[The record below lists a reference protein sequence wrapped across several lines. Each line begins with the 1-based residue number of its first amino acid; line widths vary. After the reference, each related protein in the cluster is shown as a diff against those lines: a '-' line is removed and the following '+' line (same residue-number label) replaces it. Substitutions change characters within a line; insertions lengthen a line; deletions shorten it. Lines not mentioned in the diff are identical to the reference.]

1 MEQINFK
8 DIQTSSLGFGCTKLT
23 DSKSRSNAYEILNTA
38 FDLGVTHFDT
48 ARLYGFGESELILGE
63 FIKNK
68 RDKVTITTKIGLDPV
83 SMPTSSLVLLK
94 LAKNVVNRLPV
105 LKKLIIKKTNGF
117 VNRPELTIEKAA
129 IHIDESLKKLQTD
142 YIDILLLHEFD
153 IVAANQYELID
164 FLNEKKKEG
173 KIRHFGL
180 GTAFKTIQT
189 EVTSLNP
196 FYEVVQIEHNLLKP
210 NINQLSPDFSNTILT
225 NAHSI
230 FRDLAQL
237 QKQLPQNQK
246 LKQRLKK
253 EADIHLSNAQN
264 ISRLLLAFNK
274 YSNPK
279 GISIFTS
286 ANNQNIKTNVGE
298 WIKPTFNAEQVAIF
312 SKLLHHN

>member
-8 DIQTSSLGFGCTKLT
+8 DIQTSTLGFGCTKLT

-48 ARLYGFGESELILGE
+48 ARLYGFGESEIILGE
-63 FIKNK
+63 FIKDK

-83 SMPTSSLVLLK
+83 TMPTNSLALLK
-94 LAKNVVNRLPV
+94 LAKNVVNRLPL
-105 LKKLIIKKTNGF
+105 LKKLIIKKTDGF
-117 VNRPELTIEKAA
+117 VKRPELTIEKAA

-153 IVAANQYELID
+153 VLAANHSELID
-164 FLNEKKKEG
+164 FLKEKKKEG

-180 GTAFKTIQT
+180 GTAYNTIQT
-189 EVTSLNP
+189 DVTELNP
-196 FYEVVQIEHNLLKP
+196 AYNVVQIEHNLLKP
-210 NINQLSPDFSNTILT
+210 HIKQLPKDFSNTILT

-230 FRDLAQL
+230 FRDLTRL

-246 LKQRLKK
+246 LKQILKK
-253 EADIHLSNAQN
+253 EADIDLTIPQN

-274 YSNPK
+274 YSNPT

-286 ANNQNIKTNVGE
+286 TNNQNIKTNVGE

-312 SKLLHHN
+312 SKLLHYN